1 MINRKHHA
9 SEILRRLDL
18 YPIVAI
24 IGARQVGKTT
34 LARWIGDQWPG
45 PVTHFD
51 LEKPSDLAR
60 LQDPQLTLEPLKGL
74 VVLDEI
80 QRLPNL
86 FPLLRVLADR
96 PDTATSFLILGS
108 ASPQLL
114 RQSSESLA
122 GRISYYQLA
131 GFNQDEVAP
140 GKNDELW
147 VRGGFPRSFLAQD
160 DLASDLWRQDFILT
174 YLERDLPNLGI
185 NLPAGLLRR
194 FWTMLAHSH
203 GQVLNSSRLG
213 SALGVAHTTA
223 RSYLDI
229 LRDTFMAKTLQPYL
243 ANTGKRQVKSP
254 KVYLSDTGLLHSL
267 LGIRNFVEL
276 TSHPIVGSSWEGFAM
291 DQVIRSLRVDD
302 RQCFFWAVH
311 AGAEVDLVIEDGP
324 QLLGFEFKR
333 TLSPKVTRSMTRAAE
348 TLNLTELTVV
358 YPGQKTFL
366 LAESITAK
374 PLLAFSD

>member
-1 MINRKHHA
+1 P
-9 SEILRRLDL
+9 D
-18 YPIVAI
+18 
-24 IGARQVGKTT
+24 
-34 LARWIGDQWPG
+34 
-45 PVTHFD
+45 
-51 LEKPSDLAR
+51 
-60 LQDPQLTLEPLKGL
+60 
-74 VVLDEI
+74 
-80 QRLPNL
+80 L

-96 PDTATSFLILGS
+96 PSHSTRFLILGS

-122 GRISYYQLA
+122 GRVSYYQLP
-131 GFNQDEVAP
+131 GFGLTEVEGNQSD
-140 GKNDELW
+140 DLW
-147 VRGGFPRSFLAQD
+147 MRGGFPRSFLAPND
-160 DLASDLWRQDFILT
+160 PASDLWRQDFILT
-174 YLERDLPNLGI
+174 YLERDLPGLGI

-229 LRDTFMAKTLQPYL
+229 LRDTFMVKTLPPYL

-267 LGIRNFVEL
+267 LGIRNLVEL

-291 DQVIRSLRVDD
+291 ESVIRALGADD

-311 AGAEVDLVIEDGP
+311 TGAEVDLVIHDGP

-333 TLSPKVTRSMTRAAE
+333 TLSPKVTRSMKTAVE
-348 TLNLTELTVV
+348 ILGLEELTVV
-358 YPGQKTFL
+358 YPGREMFPL
-366 LAESITAK
+366 GDSMVAK
-374 PLLAFSD
+374 PLQMFSEHYPG